1 MDLKKSLTIAIGVIV
16 VAVIVIAIAAVAFN
30 LFNGT
35 LSAEPSPVPS
45 GGSVSPAPGA
55 TTGATPTTSPGTIV
69 ASPIYVGGY
78 LNRTSGM
85 CLVTIMLNKDA
96 TPIDTSKLTMDIVC
110 DGKTYRKVWSPV
122 ASDWT
127 GSDSDML
134 LEFGEALSPQIDT
147 AAHGIPQ
154 DRPITIKI
162 LQDNAELQQV
172 TVTPS

>member
-1 MDLKKSLTIAIGVIV
+1 MEHCRQ
-16 VAVIVIAIAAVAFN
+16 N
-30 LFNGT
+30 LR
-35 LSAEPSPVPS
+35 PSPS
-45 GGSVSPAPGA
+45 GSSVSPAPGA

-127 GSDSDML
+127 GSDSDTL
-134 LEFGEALSPQIDT
+134 IEFGEALSPQIDT